1 MRNKDNMSRV
11 MKNARY
17 YRIVL
22 GDPVKLR
29 NLAKLCADCE
39 PKMIHV
45 STYFTSK
52 GSVNVDKP
60 GLRLRMTMADFDAL
74 KRGVDLIDLNS
85 RLKKYW
91 ALAE

>member
-1 MRNKDNMSRV
+1 MRNNKNMSRD

-29 NLAKLCADCE
+29 NLAKLYADCE

-45 STYFTSK
+45 SAYFTSK
-52 GSVNVDKP
+52 GSVSVDKP
-60 GLRLRMTMADFDAL
+60 GLRLRITMADFNAL

-85 RLKKYW
+85 RMKKYW

>member
-1 MRNKDNMSRV
+1 MSNKDNMSRN
-11 MKNARY
+11 MKNAKY

-29 NLAKLCADCE
+29 NLAILYADCE

-52 GSVNVDKP
+52 GSVSVDEP
-60 GLRLRMTMADFDAL
+60 GLRLRITMADFDTL

-85 RLKKYW
+85 MRKKYW